1 MTYEKMA
8 TCADLNLASAIED
21 LAIEE
26 HIEISEARKRLLGS
40 RTYTCLYNFDS
51 GLWMEG
57 PDYIRYIYHNWE

>member
-40 RTYTCLYNFDS
+40 RTYPCL
-51 GLWMEG
+51 
-57 PDYIRYIYHNWE
+57 